1 MSAPR
6 SQLELAR
13 AVAEQREQRVAAEVQ
28 ALMRQRDGA
37 RETLE
42 RLDGYLAEYA
52 GAERRA
58 DAGGRRGAGIMNDRG
73 FVGRLHHAAGE
84 QRRQLDRLA
93 ERIAQKTRQWNR
105 ARADL
110 AAIGRVIERR
120 HGEARD
126 ATARREQRELDAA
139 ACRPRDVH
147 GDAGAADPATA
158 TFTSL
163 RTENEP

>member
-13 AVAEQREQRVAAEVQ
+13 AVAEQREQRLAGEVQ

-37 RETLE
+37 HETLQ
-42 RLDGYLAEYA
+42 RLDGYLSEYA
-52 GAERRA
+52 GAERQA
-58 DAGGRRGAGIMNDRG
+58 GAGGRRGAGIMNDRG

-84 QRRQLDRLA
+84 QRRQYERLA
-93 ERIAQKTRQWNR
+93 ERTAHKIRQWNR

-110 AAIGRVIERR
+110 AAIDRVIERR
-120 HGEARD
+120 LGEARQ
-126 ATARREQRELDAA
+126 ASARREQRDLDAA
-139 ACRPRDVH
+139 ACRPRDPH
-147 GDAGAADPATA
+147 DDDGATDAGTT

-163 RTENEP
+163 RMEFDG